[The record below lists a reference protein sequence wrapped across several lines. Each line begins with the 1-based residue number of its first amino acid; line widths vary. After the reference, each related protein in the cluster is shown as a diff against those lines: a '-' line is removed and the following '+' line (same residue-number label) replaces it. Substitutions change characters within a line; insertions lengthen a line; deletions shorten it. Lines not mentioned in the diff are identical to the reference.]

1 MLNIKITFKDAYMN
15 YRTRRILTTDQVT
28 ESDIEVIKTLAEDIF
43 MRMRAVNDMFKERVT
58 NDPILANQLNI
69 RLRNIDTLFARFYK
83 EYSGEYGYIYAPI
96 KLQVYFYSTTV
107 EDFLKVIK
115 SDLEEMGKRYR
126 FRFSKYA

>member
-1 MLNIKITFKDAYMN
+1 MN

-69 RLRNIDTLFARFYK
+69 RLRNIDTLFARFCK

-107 EDFLKVIK
+107 EEFLKVIK